1 MNINGIANMETR
13 NFYILV
19 ATVCVGLT
27 VFWLSMYN
35 FARLGI
41 DPIEHASESFT
52 TIFEGEQEDDETIVK
67 ITGNVKKELKLS
79 LSDIKSSKY
88 VKVTDKKFKVVTRE
102 EPHYYIYSGASL
114 WSILEVEDILESDAS
129 TFLFIGKDGYESP
142 LPLDLALAEQ
152 YEKDVI
158 LAYEF
163 NGDPLYEQGPI
174 RSVVDHEV
182 VEDIEPEQYSSQY
195 SVQNLVEVRIE

>member
-1 MNINGIANMETR
+1 M
-13 NFYILV
+13 
-19 ATVCVGLT
+19 
-27 VFWLSMYN
+27 
-35 FARLGI
+35 
-41 DPIEHASESFT
+41 
-52 TIFEGEQEDDETIVK
+52 
-67 ITGNVKKELKLS
+67 
-79 LSDIKSSKY
+79 
-88 VKVTDKKFKVVTRE
+88 VTRE